1 MSIESLFS
9 VSRSGLDYERA
20 RVELAARNIA
30 ASNTPLDPSAPGGSG
45 AGFSSAVGGVSAQRL
60 VRDPENPM
68 ADANGMVHYP
78 KIDLVEEMSTL
89 VTASRGYEANLR
101 AFNALHSMLF
111 SALEI
116 GRSQG

>member
-9 VSRSGLDYERA
+9 VTRSGLDFERA
-20 RVELAARNIA
+20 RVEQAARNIA
-30 ASNTPLDPSAPGGSG
+30 VSNTPLDLDAPGGSN
-45 AGFSSAVGGVSAQRL
+45 FSSAVGGVSAQRL
-60 VRDPENPM
+60 VRDPGNPM
-68 ADANGMVHYP
+68 ADAKGMVHYP